1 MRRFL
6 CEYVKAVLVVASV
19 FGGAALALE
28 VPEIDTGA
36 RWVMREVFHVMGEYR
51 GAAITAIVLGLAAAL
66 TTSNEIERRQTRNA
80 GPNR

>member
-6 CEYVKAVLVVASV
+6 REYVNAVLVVASV

-36 RWVMREVFHVMGEYR
+36 QREMFH
-51 GAAITAIVLGLAAAL
+51 L
-66 TTSNEIERRQTRNA
+66 T
-80 GPNR
+80 GK